1 MPVRTACIHKA
12 HSVALVH
19 SRTLRRCVVS
29 RFAATRPH
37 NGLTHTGGCAACSV
51 DLRSVRV
58 CTSSDTGAGPWMK
71 PAVQHLQ
78 ARSLT
83 G

>member
-37 NGLTHTGGCAACSV
+37 NGLTHTVGALRALSKVAVGGVA
-51 DLRSVRV
+51 L
-58 CTSSDTGAGPWMK
+58 P
-71 PAVQHLQ
+71 
-78 ARSLT
+78 LT
-83 G
+83 RGLNHA

>member
-12 HSVALVH
+12 CSVTLVH

-37 NGLTHTGGCAACSV
+37 NGLTRTMRNNPTLRVLSKVAVGGVA
-51 DLRSVRV
+51 L
-58 CTSSDTGAGPWMK
+58 P
-71 PAVQHLQ
+71 
-78 ARSLT
+78 LT
-83 G
+83 RGLNHA

>member
-37 NGLTHTGGCAACSV
+37 NGLTHTVGALRALSNCAVRGCARP
-51 DLRSVRV
+51 L
-58 CTSSDTGAGPWMK
+58 
-71 PAVQHLQ
+71 
-78 ARSLT
+78 AR
-83 G
+83 GQNHG